1 MEKYLD
7 ILRKIDLF
15 SSMQDTEILKAVQ
28 CLKGVVKSYNKNEEI
43 FLAGDKITK
52 LGIVLSGSVL
62 ITKDDIMGNR
72 NILTIISKSGMFG
85 ESFVLSNAQSI
96 PVSVICDSR
105 CEILFLEFN
114 SIIRPCESN
123 CDFHNTLIR
132 NMLNILASK
141 NILLNNKIEILSS
154 KTTRDKLMTY
164 FNMQVI
170 TKKSNKFQIPFDR
183 EALADFLNVNRSSM
197 SRELSKMQEEG
208 IIRFN
213 KNKFEIL
220 L

>member
-1 MEKYLD
+1 MDKYLD
-7 ILRKIDLF
+7 ILKKTALF
-15 SSMQDTEILKAVQ
+15 SSMQDLDILKAVQ
-28 CLKGVVKSYNKNEEI
+28 CLKGTVKSYNKNEII

-52 LGIVLSGSVL
+52 LGIVLDGSVL

-72 NILTIISKSGMFG
+72 NILTIISKPGMFG
-85 ESFVLSNAQSI
+85 ESFVLSNTQSI
-96 PVSVICDSR
+96 PVSAICDSK

-154 KTTRDKLMTY
+154 KTTREKLMTY

-208 IIRFN
+208 IIKFN